1 METNHQQVLSEVF
14 SSIDFPRLEMD
25 VDLESQM
32 HFMIECLNESYK
44 KGKREVV
51 KRFTATEVIFL
62 YESLLSL
69 EYTPQ
74 FGNKDSI
81 EISCKTNHI
90 FNPYHARVD
99 LDQLVIKLDQLTEF
113 QAFTIIMMVREISQ
127 KAKPQEDFTKQLFD
141 AFQPLEDIN

>member
-1 METNHQQVLSEVF
+1 METNQQQALSEILG
-14 SSIDFPRLEMD
+14 SIDFPIIEMV
-25 VDLESQM
+25 VDSESQEN
-32 HFMIECLNESYK
+32 FMIECLNESYK

-74 FGNKDSI
+74 FGDKESIKDS
-81 EISCKTNHI
+81 CKENYI

-99 LDQLVIKLDQLTEF
+99 LDQLVVKLDQLTEF

-127 KAKPQEDFTKQLFD
+127 KTKPQEGFAGLLFD